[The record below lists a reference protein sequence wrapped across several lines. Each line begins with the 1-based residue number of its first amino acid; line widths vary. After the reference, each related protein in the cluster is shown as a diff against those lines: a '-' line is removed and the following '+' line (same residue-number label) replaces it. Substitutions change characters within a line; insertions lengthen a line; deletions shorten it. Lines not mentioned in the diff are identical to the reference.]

1 MDYWRDAARYELGM
15 MFVFTATAHFNNMKH
30 DLARMVPPVFPKPLL
45 PVYVTGFLELLG
57 ALGLAL
63 HQFQRLA
70 GICLILLLAA
80 MFVAN
85 INAARTGVT
94 LGGRP
99 ATPLWIRT
107 PMQILF
113 IGLL

>member
-1 MDYWRDAARYELGM
+1 
-15 MFVFTATAHFNNMKH
+15 
-30 DLARMVPPVFPKPLL
+30 
-45 PVYVTGFLELLG
+45 VYVTGFLELLG

-99 ATPLWIRT
+99 ATPVWIRT
-107 PMQILF
+107 PMQIHCCPKQRGVAVRFGESKGLEVAEMSF
-113 IGLL
+113 PEGGLLFC